1 MQWFHSNSWNI
12 VVDKLSVSKNAACTL
27 YSNWCCDSHFHKIQL
42 KYTNSTA
49 CVPWT
54 RCIYRILFPVFIR
67 THCGIGL
74 FCFCFRPSLRLMIN
88 VLWAACNTQRNAED
102 NKISKYTVPQKN
114 FTLFWWYMMIFTP
127 HLIKEQSILLTVF
140 VCLRV
145 CLSLIIYSQL
155 HTQSLPIF
163 VHFTYGN
170 SLVLLSRRSDMIH
183 ISGLWMMPHM
193 HIREG
198 CSTLPHSS
206 GAPHTQLLA
215 WLLTAR
221 RNTRCGQRMH
231 GTPCSHSLQ
240 GHSGHVE
247 YSSHHV
253 WI

>member
-1 MQWFHSNSWNI
+1 MDTMYIPYFVSRLHPHPLRYW
-12 VVDKLSVSKNAACTL
+12 SVL
-27 YSNWCCDSHFHKIQL
+27 L
-42 KYTNSTA
+42 
-49 CVPWT
+49 
-54 RCIYRILFPVFIR
+54 LFPTKLAFNDKRLVSSLQHTTQCWRQQNIKI
-67 THCGIGL
+67 HCAPEKL
-74 FCFCFRPSLRLMIN
+74 HTVLMIHDDFY
-88 VLWAACNTQRNAED
+88 A
-102 NKISKYTVPQKN
+102 
-114 FTLFWWYMMIFTP
+114 TP
-127 HLIKEQSILLTVF
+127 DKGTEYSAD
-140 VCLRV
+140 CV

-163 VHFTYGN
+163 VHFTYGH
-170 SLVLLSRRSDMIH
+170 SLVLLWRRSDMIH

-198 CSTLPHSS
+198 CSTQPHSS

-253 WI
+253 WIYCPCVDSDTKMTCA